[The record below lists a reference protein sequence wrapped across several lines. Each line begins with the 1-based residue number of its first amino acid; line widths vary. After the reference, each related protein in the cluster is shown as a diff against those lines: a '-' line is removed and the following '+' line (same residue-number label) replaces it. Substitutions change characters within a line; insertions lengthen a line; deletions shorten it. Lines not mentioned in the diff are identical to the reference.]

1 MTYLD
6 RIIDLENRINL
17 LRISNGL
24 ETRYLDLKRRERE
37 IDDLNKRIGRMDLKI
52 ADRIRYLELVENL
65 RKDVHHYMGNQIGR
79 TRGRNRYV
87 NMVMALL
94 FGTLCFFLGTKYERF
109 ANRYRMYRD
118 TLEQE
123 KIDAMSGRILGA
135 LVGYLDED
143 EILKEEIKNSTR

>member
-24 ETRYLDLKRRERE
+24 ETRYLDLKRRE